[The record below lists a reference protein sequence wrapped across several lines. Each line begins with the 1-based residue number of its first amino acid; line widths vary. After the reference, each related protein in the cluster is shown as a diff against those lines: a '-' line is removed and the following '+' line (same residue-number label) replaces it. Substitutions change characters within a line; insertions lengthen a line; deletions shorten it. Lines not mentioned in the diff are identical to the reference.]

1 MYRYIVNR
9 VLLVVPT
16 LVGAAALVF
25 VLMRLIPG
33 DICMVRLGSGGASV
47 DPRALAVCHAELGLD
62 RPLVLQF
69 LDFAW
74 GFFRLDFGISM
85 WSGKPVAEEI
95 AARLPISLEIA
106 VMATVVAILIA
117 IPLGTIS
124 ALWQNSWIDHV
135 VRTVAI
141 AGIATPS
148 FWLGIVSILVVL
160 DVSHALFGAAW
171 MPPIDYVP
179 FWQDPL
185 RNLSMVILPALTV
198 GYRYSAVTMRM
209 TRSAML
215 EVLREDYIRTA
226 RAKGLVEQLII
237 NRHALKNAL
246 LPVVTLIG
254 IEFAFLIG
262 GLVVTEQVFNLNGV
276 GRLFVLAVQNQDYT
290 LTQAL
295 VMLTVAIFVLANLV
309 VDLLYAWLVARRHHW
324 LLPPPAARHSRPG
337 AGAGDGGRR
346 PLGRVDRALQPDIE
360 RFCRHDGTAELGT
373 HHGHRSV
380 RPRPALPHRVRRA
393 HCPDRGILLRDRR
406 GGRRSRAR
414 RGKRL
419 FRRPPRPRP
428 AARYGRGDG
437 LPADHHGGRRHRHL
451 RRRRLQ
457 RDRGDHNSAHPPL
470 RAGRALERACD
481 P

>member
-9 VLLVVPT
+9 VLLVIPT

-226 RAKGLVEQLII
+226 RAKGLVERLII

-295 VMLTVAIFVLANLV
+295 VMLTVAVFVFANLA
-309 VDLLYAWLVARRHHW
+309 VDLLYAWL
-324 LLPPPAARHSRPG
+324 
-337 AGAGDGGRR
+337 D
-346 PLGRVDRALQPDIE
+346 
-360 RFCRHDGTAELGT
+360 
-373 HHGHRSV
+373 
-380 RPRPALPHRVRRA
+380 PR
-393 HCPDRGILLRDRR
+393 I
-406 GGRRSRAR
+406 
-414 RGKRL
+414 
-419 FRRPPRPRP
+419 
-428 AARYGRGDG
+428 RYG
-437 LPADHHGGRRHRHL
+437 
-451 RRRRLQ
+451 
-457 RDRGDHNSAHPPL
+457 
-470 RAGRALERACD
+470 
-481 P
+481 

>member
-62 RPLVLQF
+62 RPMVLQF

-85 WSGKPVAEEI
+85 WSGKPVTEEI
-95 AARLPISLEIA
+95 AARLPTSLEIA
-106 VMATVVAILIA
+106 AMATVVAILIA

-124 ALWQNSWIDHV
+124 ALKQNSWIDHV
-135 VRTVAI
+135 VRTLAV

-148 FWLGIVSILVVL
+148 FWLGIISILVVL
-160 DVSHALFGAAW
+160 DISHALFGAAW

-226 RAKGLVEQLII
+226 RAKGLVERLII

-295 VMLTVAIFVLANLV
+295 VMLTVAVFVFANLA
-309 VDLLYAWLVARRHHW
+309 VDLLYAWLDPR
-324 LLPPPAARHSRPG
+324 
-337 AGAGDGGRR
+337 
-346 PLGRVDRALQPDIE
+346 I
-360 RFCRHDGTAELGT
+360 RFG
-373 HHGHRSV
+373 
-380 RPRPALPHRVRRA
+380 
-393 HCPDRGILLRDRR
+393 
-406 GGRRSRAR
+406 
-414 RGKRL
+414 
-419 FRRPPRPRP
+419 
-428 AARYGRGDG
+428 
-437 LPADHHGGRRHRHL
+437 
-451 RRRRLQ
+451 
-457 RDRGDHNSAHPPL
+457 
-470 RAGRALERACD
+470 
-481 P
+481 